1 MSTAYTFLALRH
13 LAAKREVILPVRVN
27 NFLMDTR
34 PNWGSSEVYGR
45 MDPIFTYQ
53 NTKRTFQIT
62 CQTVMHSELD
72 KVTIPI
78 IPGAGDNAAKKVIDT
93 YKGTKKNPSAG
104 SIDYAAHLREQIS
117 KIYKFMY
124 PVYEDKSFT
133 IRNQGATT
141 DMLNLRMSQL
151 RAPPLLKIIVPNV
164 FASSKEGNPG
174 SYIFVPETWSLSTG
188 LADARANQMTI
199 TSPGQMKYLAPL
211 GSYGFTLG
219 GTILHTV
226 APGWRLGSSHADIE
240 YQSDGSVDFD
250 PETSDHAHGVFA
262 PVGFPFGSGVVE
274 DPDKEDEIIKILED
288 NTGP

>member
-62 CQTVMHSELD
+62 CQTVMHSELG
-72 KVTIPI
+72 KVTIPT
-78 IPGAGDNAAKKVIDT
+78 IPGTGDNNPAKKVIKT
-93 YKGTKKNPSAG
+93 YSGTEENSSAG
-104 SIDYAAHLREQIS
+104 EIDYASYLREQIS

-133 IRNQGATT
+133 IRNEGSAQNV
-141 DMLNLRMSQL
+141 LNLRMSQL

-164 FASSKEGNPG
+164 FASSKSGDPG

-188 LADARANQMTI
+188 LADASANQMTI

-226 APGWRLGSSHADIE
+226 APGWRLGSTTVDIE
-240 YQSDGSVDFD
+240 YMSDNQVEVGSDEAV
-250 PETSDHAHGVFA
+250 HAHGVFA
-262 PVGFPFGSGVVE
+262 PVGFPFGSGVAE

-288 NTGP
+288 NT